1 MNTNH
6 KTIIHN
12 DELTFRLPNTMRE
25 GMSEIA
31 KRMDIHLSQLVRI
44 ACSNLLKQARET
56 GRIIQQ
62 VE

>member
-1 MNTNH
+1 MHNNH

-12 DELTFRLPNTMRE
+12 DELTFRLPNTMRDSLADLAQRLE
-25 GMSEIA
+25 
-31 KRMDIHLSQLVRI
+31 IHLSQLVRI

-56 GRIIQQ
+56 GRIVQQ

>member
-1 MNTNH
+1 MNANH

-12 DELTFRLPNTMRE
+12 DELTFRLPNTMRDGLADLAE
-25 GMSEIA
+25 
-31 KRMDIHLSQLVRI
+31 RMDIHLSQLVRI

-56 GRIIQQ
+56 GRIVQR